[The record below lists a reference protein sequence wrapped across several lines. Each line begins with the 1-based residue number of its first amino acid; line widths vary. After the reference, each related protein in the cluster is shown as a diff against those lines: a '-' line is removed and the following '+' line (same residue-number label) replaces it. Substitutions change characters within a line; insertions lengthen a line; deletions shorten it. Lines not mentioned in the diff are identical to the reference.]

1 MQPTTTITSLQDVM
15 ATSAKIQAG
24 EDVPLDVLQA
34 CLAFLR
40 QERMS
45 GAATA
50 KAKAA
55 GKASPKQPLDMK
67 ALMEEI

>member
-50 KAKAA
+50 RATKTKP
-55 GKASPKQPLDMK
+55 PKQPLDMK